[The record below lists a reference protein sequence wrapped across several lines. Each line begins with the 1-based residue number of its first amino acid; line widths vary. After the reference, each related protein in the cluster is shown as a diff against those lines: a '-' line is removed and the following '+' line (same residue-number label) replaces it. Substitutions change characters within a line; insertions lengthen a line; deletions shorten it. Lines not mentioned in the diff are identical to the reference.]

1 MDESRMRRRY
11 HSLEEMIQ
19 DNYGSSVFIIRTDS
33 VRGGDI
39 NNAYR
44 SWECRGHYKYVCR
57 SLTKD
62 SSGRLRREKY
72 ETVYCDTTFRRNEES
87 ADQLQEKLLAMH
99 IYL

>member
-44 SWECRGHYKYVCR
+44 SWEFVDIINMYAGFCQRNF
-57 SLTKD
+57 
-62 SSGRLRREKY
+62 SGRLRREEY
-72 ETVYCDTTFRRNEES
+72 ETV
-87 ADQLQEKLLAMH
+87 
-99 IYL
+99 